1 VQSAGHET
9 VLCVRTPIAKLE
21 IESSGVVREAPVRI
35 ATLPGAEAPADWVLL
50 ATKAHD
56 TPGAAPWLAQLTGPG
71 TTVVV
76 VQNGIEHEER
86 VRPLVAGAVILPAL
100 AYTSVE
106 RVGPGRLVHHTGDR
120 IVVPQGAPGAAF
132 AQLLDGSGLAVR
144 QEADFLTASWRKLLA
159 NAAVNPIT
167 TLTLR
172 RVGVMRE
179 PAIRAL
185 TRELFAETCAAG
197 RAAGARLTDHDIEA
211 MVARYDTITETS
223 GSSMLYDRLAGRRL
237 EHDALTGAVV
247 RAAERHGVPV
257 PLNRAIL
264 ALLDALDK
272 GMRPA
277 KVEA

>member
-1 VQSAGHET
+1 M
-9 VLCVRTPIAKLE
+9 K
-21 IESSGVVREAPVRI
+21 SGF
-35 ATLPGAEAPADWVLL
+35 G
-50 ATKAHD
+50 
-56 TPGAAPWLAQLTGPG
+56 
-71 TTVVV
+71 
-76 VQNGIEHEER
+76 
-86 VRPLVAGAVILPAL
+86 PLVPNAIILPAL

-106 RVGPGRLVHHTGDR
+106 RVGPGRVVHHTGDR
-120 IVVPQGAPGAAF
+120 IVVPQGEAGAAF
-132 AQLLDGSGLAVR
+132 ARLFEGSGFAVR
-144 QEADFLTASWRKLLA
+144 QEVDFLTASWRKLLA

-185 TRELFAETCAAG
+185 SRGLFTETCAAG
-197 RAAGARLTDHDIEA
+197 RAAGAHLTDDDIEA
-211 MVARYDTITETS
+211 MVVRYDTITETS

-237 EHDALTGAVV
+237 EHDSLTGAVV
-247 RAAERHGVPV
+247 RAAERHGVPA

-272 GMRPA
+272 GMRTE